1 MEIAQLQIKH
11 EEEMSRMK
19 SDFEKQLHRK
29 LKRNSTF
36 DSQRDL
42 DQILTE
48 RDSLRELSNTLRWLL
63 CELAKYCTVCEDDLN
78 NTFIEELQKHGVL
91 NSSIDDVEE
100 NIENVS
106 VVQHKR
112 VKFAPDMSG
121 ILSIVDDP
129 SLVEFITQNKDLSSD
144 FRVNFDDCLERLRSE
159 ALTILGLSEHM
170 ITKNKEEGAPKEIN
184 HSSEEEDGLKRN
196 SIKRR
201 EKVARAKSL
210 NESLLN
216 GNRRGS
222 VVKENGS
229 NTKSL
234 PIYSS
239 ATESDEIPK
248 SELNVKLHE
257 LKNRLVKSEDEK
269 KSLEEELAGVI
280 SRHDSLVTELSA
292 TKVQLETYET
302 QKEVFTER

>member
-1 MEIAQLQIKH
+1 
-11 EEEMSRMK
+11 MSRMK

-42 DQILTE
+42 DQILSE

-91 NSSIDDVEE
+91 NLSVGDVEE
-100 NIENVS
+100 NVENDFNQS
-106 VVQHKR
+106 VQQKR
-112 VKFAPDMSG
+112 VRFAPDMSG

-144 FRVNFDDCLERLRSE
+144 FRANLDDCLERLKSE

-170 ITKNKEEGAPKEIN
+170 VKKNKEEGEHLTKEVH
-184 HSSEEEDGLKRN
+184 HSSEEEDGLKRS

-210 NESLLN
+210 NENLLN
-216 GNRRGS
+216 GSRREIF
-222 VVKENGS
+222 KENGS
-229 NTKSL
+229 NTRSL
-234 PIYSS
+234 PIPS
-239 ATESDEIPK
+239 TKIDVSDTDSEEIPK
-248 SELNVKLHE
+248 SELNVQLHE

-269 KSLEEELAGVI
+269 RSLEEELAGVI
-280 SRHDSLVTELSA
+280 SRHDSLVTELTA
-292 TKVQLETYET
+292 TKVQLETYEG

>member
-1 MEIAQLQIKH
+1 
-11 EEEMSRMK
+11 MSRIK

-42 DQILTE
+42 DEILSE
-48 RDSLRELSNTLRWLL
+48 RDGLRELSNTLRLLL

-78 NTFIEELQKHGVL
+78 NTFIEELTKHGVL
-91 NSSIDDVEE
+91 NLSTGLPVEE
-100 NIENVS
+100 TNENV
-106 VVQHKR
+106 QQKH

-170 ITKNKEEGAPKEIN
+170 ITKNKEESEHATKEIN
-184 HSSEEEDGLKRN
+184 HSSEEEDGLKRS

-210 NESLLN
+210 NENLLN

-222 VVKENGS
+222 LIKENGS

-239 ATESDEIPK
+239 TAESDEIPK
-248 SELNVKLHE
+248 SELNVQLHE

-269 KSLEEELAGVI
+269 RSLEEELAGVI
-280 SRHDSLVTELSA
+280 SRQESLVTELTA
-292 TKVQLETYET
+292 TKVQLETYEG

>member
-91 NSSIDDVEE
+91 NSSTDDVEE

-280 SRHDSLVTELSA
+280 SRHDSLVTELTA

>member
-1 MEIAQLQIKH
+1 MQIKH

-91 NSSIDDVEE
+91 NSSTDDVEE
-100 NIENVS
+100 NIENLS

-170 ITKNKEEGAPKEIN
+170 ITKNKEEVAPKEIN

>member
-1 MEIAQLQIKH
+1 
-11 EEEMSRMK
+11 MK

-42 DQILTE
+42 DQILSE

-91 NSSIDDVEE
+91 NKSFKSVGDTDE
-100 NIENVS
+100 NIENDFNES
-106 VVQHKR
+106 GMSIQQKR

-129 SLVEFITQNKDLSSD
+129 SLVEYITQNKDLSSD
-144 FRVNFDDCLERLRSE
+144 FRINLEDCLERLRSE

-170 ITKNKEEGAPKEIN
+170 VKKNKEEGDQITKEIN
-184 HSSEEEDGLKRN
+184 HSSEEEDGLKRS

-210 NESLLN
+210 NENLLN

-222 VVKENGS
+222 IKENGS

-234 PIYSS
+234 PISLS
-239 ATESDEIPK
+239 KNDISDTESDEIPK
-248 SELNVKLHE
+248 SELNVQLHE

-269 KSLEEELAGVI
+269 RSLEEELAGVI
-280 SRHDSLVTELSA
+280 SRHDSLVTELTA
-292 TKVQLETYET
+292 TKVQLETYEG

>member
-1 MEIAQLQIKH
+1 
-11 EEEMSRMK
+11 MK
-19 SDFEKQLHRK
+19 SDYEKQLHRK

-78 NTFIEELQKHGVL
+78 NTFIEELHKHGVL
-91 NSSIDDVEE
+91 NSSTGDVEE
-100 NIENVS
+100 NIENDFNESKVS
-106 VVQHKR
+106 VQHKR

-170 ITKNKEEGAPKEIN
+170 ITKNKEEGEHIPKEIN

-239 ATESDEIPK
+239 GAESDEIPK
-248 SELNVKLHE
+248 SELNVQLHE

-269 KSLEEELAGVI
+269 RSLEEELAGVI
-280 SRHDSLVTELSA
+280 SRHDSLVTELTA
-292 TKVQLETYET
+292 TKVQLETYEG